1 MSENL
6 SKLYQRKRNQLQ
18 DGQWPPHQPK
28 VIVNLTLIHDDKQTK
43 WEFIKISAHNVPPHL
58 SLNPRVTKTISEI
71 FMSHHKCI
79 LIEGAPGIGK
89 TVLAQEIAYC
99 WAIGEILVG
108 MKLFLLFARDPNLH
122 SVMSI
127 DNLVLYLGDNHLSKC
142 NVTAA
147 SDSLKETK
155 GSNVVFVID
164 GYDECPKESKFK
176 TFIDQLYNHEFLPE
190 CTVVITSRP
199 TASLSLRESD
209 GQRIEILGLAK
220 REQDQYITKS
230 LEDSQKIKLQ
240 EYLKHHPVINSLLCV
255 PLHLAILLYLFK
267 QDRLPETLTEMNEY
281 FIIHTIY
288 RHLAKKLGKN
298 PLVKINNITDLP
310 NPELTIVSQL
320 SKLAFEGLSKNQ
332 LIFTYD
338 EIKEICPDVYDIPGA
353 INGFGLLQT
362 VEFYYQEG
370 AGKTTIF
377 NFLHLTMQEYLAA
390 LHISTL
396 PNDQQSTFL
405 MNHILWNNWF
415 SFMWIMYIGIIGL
428 ESDRFTKIV
437 NSIFSGHK
445 HNKLAILFIFNC
457 YLEGKDLNKI
467 PRAVISTFSDG
478 DIDLSN
484 VRLLPHNIVSLISF
498 MMKSSTEW
506 KSLNLSRCFIGFEEI
521 GNLTNFFTN
530 FKEKL
535 STIQHINLSENLLIS
550 LWGTHTDMDDY
561 PETALLLAKSLDLS
575 CNFLN
580 DSGTKEI
587 FCALTS
593 NKKLRK
599 LNLSQNCISVNSTVS
614 ISNCLKSN
622 RTLQELDLS
631 VNNITDEGARK
642 LSEAIQVNTTLLEIN
657 ISKNY
662 LSKEGVMRIMEAC
675 TTNRTLCKVV
685 CTHNNLLKSE
695 LDAIIEYVKERNSVQ
710 IFDASWNS
718 IGTKNLAVAIK
729 TNFHLLNL
737 QQNLQPDNND
747 NNVKEDL
754 WFVDQIT
761 EQRTHILQHC
771 FKEYLN
777 DHGTVS
783 LQNIRMN
790 DFEVEILC
798 NCLRLNTVVT
808 NLDLSNNTVISIFG
822 FRYKISNNAVVLI
835 SDCLKDNTSVC
846 KLNLSG
852 NEIFDNDV
860 EVLAN
865 AVSVNTTLQ
874 MLDMSYNS
882 ISDNGISFFVECLM
896 INHTLSELNLSKN
909 IITDEGAEELG
920 KALQVNKTLKE
931 LDVSNNRI
939 SKVGLMEIV
948 EACAK
953 HKTLHKLVCTHN
965 NLSKSGL
972 TSINEYIKKQNAVQI
987 FDASWNTIVTSFGRL
1002 AIKTNFH
1009 LLDLER
1015 KSESHDDYGRLKI
1028 RCVNEIT
1035 NPGYRRE
1042 FVNCCFED
1050 EQKIILQYIGH
1061 YSDVQNMSLYEH
1073 SDNSYIIISHCVK
1086 VHKSLTEFTLSN
1098 CKITDEQVQM
1108 LIKAIEVKLTL
1119 QCFDISHNKISDS
1132 GILFI
1137 SNYLKINSTLNKIN
1151 LAGNCITDSGVKSLT
1166 EAISN
1171 TNTALKILNIS
1182 YNIVSDDG
1190 TWFIYNCLENNETL
1204 NELNLSG
1211 NKITDKG
1218 ARKLGEAIQMN
1229 KTLEVLNIS
1238 ENWISYEGI
1247 MGIVEA
1253 CTKNRTLQKL
1263 GCTHN
1268 NLSKS
1273 ELIAISE
1280 YNRKENAVQIL
1291 DASWNSIGIKD
1302 GKLAIVFHLE
1312 QKSEL
1317 DNSNVQKDI
1326 WYLDKITDKI
1336 QTQQC
1341 CFVEYLNEEN
1351 MSLQNIQISDL
1362 QIGVLGECFKL
1373 NNTLVDLNLS
1383 GCLQCCNLTACLTC
1397 IKHLSSLC
1405 SLDLSN
1411 NHISDI
1417 VVEALTKSNTMLQ
1430 KVNLSQNDI
1439 SDNGICFIYN
1449 YLKINNKLCEL
1460 DLSRNNITDKGAKRL
1475 AKAFQV
1481 NNVLQKLN
1489 ISKNWISK
1497 EGVMKILE
1505 ACAINKT
1512 LQELVCTH
1520 NNLSKTGFETLIEY
1534 IKKENAV
1541 QIFDTSWNMIC
1552 TKYSDLAILT
1562 TFKLLDMTQNLRY
1575 DSWKQEELW
1584 FLCEI
1589 ENLEY
1594 RREFLYCCFENERT
1608 VNQQAIGMGE
1618 IEIFCDCLK
1627 INNALIEIKLPN
1639 IKRINE
1645 RAEKLA
1651 LAIQVNNSL
1660 QILDISGNKI
1670 YSDGIT
1676 TLINCLK
1683 ANSTIRK
1690 LNVSS
1695 NDISDDKT
1703 KHLAEVVRVNTV
1715 LQELNISKNWI
1726 SKRGVMNILKA
1737 CTKNRTLHKLVCTHN
1752 NLSKLGFADINEYI
1766 KKENAVQIFDASWN
1780 SIVIKSGKLVVNTT
1794 FLSLDINQSKLEL
1807 DANIQEDW
1815 CVDEITQQYRWEFL
1829 YCCFES
1835 DHCVSLHG
1843 VRMTDHFEI
1852 EIISDCLKTN
1862 VTLNELI
1869 LSNNMIT
1876 DEEVQKLSKAVK
1888 ANTTLQNLD
1897 ISYNKITDVGILAI
1911 QECLMKNSV
1920 LCKLNLS
1927 KNYITDIGAKTLA
1940 DAIQV
1945 NTKLQEL
1952 HLCKN
1957 LISKEGVMKIV
1968 EACTINRTLHKLV
1981 CTGNNV
1987 SKSGLAAINK
1997 FIRKENTVQTFS
2009 ASWNSVCTV
2018 HKKLYIKTTFELLD
2032 VQQEK
2037 QSGNDHNEELWCP
2050 DEITEPKHKK
2060 EFLHCCFE
2068 EYLNEKTFNLQNTR
2082 MTDFEVEILSDCLQ
2096 INCILVELHLSNCFT
2111 DNNVIVL
2118 LSVSKSLKSTSTLLT
2133 LNLSNN
2139 QITDSGM
2146 KCLSEALAVNTTLQ
2160 SLDISYNIISDDGI
2174 LFISESLKLNE
2185 SLHELILSKNNIT
2198 DDGAKL
2204 LAEAIQINTALQ
2216 ELNISRNCISKEG
2229 VMRILEACTKNKSL
2243 QKLVSTHNSLS
2254 KSGLDAI
2261 NEYLELSEKNG
2272 VHILLVA
2279 SWNSLCTKE
2288 GRLGIKTN
2296 LHVDQEDEDNVEYY
2310 MNPMCRRRWGL
2321 LLQSCFEEYFNYQI
2335 VDLQSIEINDFGIA
2349 VLSDCFKNN
2358 TVLVDL
2364 NLSSFNKFNAKL
2376 DDIICISHCLK
2387 ENKTLRKLNLSRN
2400 HITDEGANNLAEA
2413 LKTNTTLQVL
2423 NISKNM
2429 VGDEGVMRIVKA
2441 CTISRTL
2448 HKLVCTHNK
2457 LLKYQLFDIN
2467 EYIEKEK
2474 VVRRFEASW
2483 NSICIKNGRLGIE
2496 TTLKTLQLGD
2506 DSVYKASCYEGGF
2519 TETEYCNFELIM
2531 QCCLEYRN
2539 VLSVNLQN
2547 TEFEIFTFSFF
2558 SKINV
2563 PKINELTLLNCSC
2576 TIPYLL
2582 FPVISTYLKNNDT
2595 LSKLNISSNMITYK
2609 DIELISEAVST
2620 NTTLKRLDLSHN
2632 VISNDGV
2639 FFFTKCLKSNKTLS
2653 ELNLSGNSITDEGAK
2668 ILAGIIPINATLLEL
2683 NISKNCIS
2691 KEGVLDILKA
2701 CAIKRTLHTLVCTHN
2716 NLSKSGYITINE
2728 YIKKE
2733 KAVQIIEVSWNR
2745 VCVAEHKLAIETTL
2759 QLPNDKIQ
2767 KELRYVDDITELT
2780 HKTQFLRCCFEEC
2793 LNEQH
2798 SGVMT
2803 MADGFEIEILSDYVK
2818 INDTLIERTL
2828 LNHGLINCCLNCS
2841 TVTVNTALQKLDLS
2855 YDILSDDGISIISCC
2870 LKTNKTVQELNLA
2883 GNDFTDKGVKILAE
2897 AIQINTRLHELNV
2910 SENMI
2915 TKEGVVMIVEACTKC
2930 PKLCKLLCTS
2940 NNLSKSELIAISECI
2955 RNKKAVQIFDSSWN
2969 SIVKMDNRLAIKTTF
2984 QLLDIQK
2991 SQCDTYVPDEST
3003 RYVYEIS
3010 GQRYKREH
3018 LYCCFK
3024 DYLHEK
3030 SVSLQNIQM
3039 NNFEIEIFSDC
3050 LKINTVL
3057 TELNLSDFQINNTVN
3072 SGTDDCFESNDIV
3085 NIYNRITDIT
3095 IKILVDA
3102 INNNVT
3108 LQKLNLSHNIIF
3120 DNGFSF
3126 FNNCLKKNDTL
3137 LELNLSRNNI
3147 TDETIKGLAEVI
3159 QVNTTL
3165 KVLDISKNLISREGV
3180 LKILE
3185 ACTKHKTLKK
3195 VVCTHNNLSK
3205 SGLADLNEY
3214 IRKEKALQTFD
3225 ASWNGVGTNLGK
3237 LTIKTTFQLLDINE
3251 DDNVDIHE
3259 EMWYVYEI
3267 AKLEHRREFLQC
3279 CFESEQSVNIQ
3290 GIGMAEI
3297 ELISDCLKQNKTL
3310 KELTVSKTKIT
3321 DKEARKLAK
3330 AIKMHTNLQVADISY
3345 NVITDNGILS
3355 VIECVKNNGVLCK
3368 LNLSNN
3374 KITDEGAKRLAKAI
3388 QVNKRLQELNVSKNF
3403 ISKEGVMSI
3412 VEACTKKKTLQKL
3425 VCTHNNLSKLG
3436 LLNINKYIQEKK
3448 AVQIFEASWNSIG
3461 TTKHVGL
3468 VIMTTFQV
3476 LDVKLN
3482 LLDNIKRESWYA
3494 DEIANGGHR
3503 EKFLHCCFES
3513 EQSINLQGICM
3524 MDYFEII
3531 TKYLKMNKA
3540 LFELNLSNCGIG
3552 EVADKLAEAIKVN
3565 TILKNL
3571 DISCNTIYPS
3581 GIEAISGCL
3590 ETNKALTK
3598 LNVSENSIGDSGATS
3613 LAKFIQVNTTL
3624 LELDVSKNQIS
3635 NHGVMR
3641 IIEACRSRTLNKL
3654 VCRHN
3659 NLSKSELESINEYIK
3674 KENAVQTFDASWN
3687 STIANHKFDYDTQS
3701 LIINIVVF
3709 RTLSLANGDRNI
3721 IVSKESEVYLVHD
3734 HERLD
3739 SIKYHFI
3746 HGSLTELSFL
3756 PNMRLSS
3763 MLLYLVREVIQIKTL
3778 QKLSITGNKISDNGA
3793 ITFSKCFKSNTT
3805 LIELNMSGNN
3815 ISCNRASAIAEVL
3828 KVNDTLQKLDISH
3841 NEICNDGAI
3850 AISECLKTNSTL
3862 VDLDVS
3868 WNYITCKGARAFGE
3882 ALKENDALQKLDI
3895 SGNRISDD
3903 GAMAL
3908 SECLEANSTLIELKM
3923 SRNNISCKAA
3933 DNNFYVNNAL
3943 QKLDLSSNKISDDGA
3958 MALSECLKVNTTL
3971 IELKMSGNNITLK
3984 ILSAIA
3990 RYIEVN
3996 STLQKLDISNSKISN
4011 SGIISFSKYLHIS
4024 LVELDISG
4032 NSITCQGASAIAE
4045 FMQMNTTLQ
4054 KLNISNNTI
4063 SDNGAVAFSEF
4074 LKTDTTLTELNMSA
4088 NSITC
4093 NGASVIAEAMQI
4105 NTTLQA
4111 LDISANE
4118 ISDDGA
4124 IAFSECLK
4132 INAALMEFNISRD
4145 YFTGK
4150 GANAVA
4156 EAIQA
4161 NTSLGSL
4168 TLCNAGM
4175 KASSSVHAHS
4185 FNTTIL
4191 SALCHN
4197 NNITEL
4203 TISMPF
4209 SLVHDTALLDEFEKI
4224 NNERRKQDVDLVKFN
4239 CTDEYY

>member
-6 SKLYQRKRNQLQ
+6 SELYQRERIQLQ
-18 DGQWPPHQPK
+18 DGQWPPDQPK
-28 VIVNLTLIHDDKQTK
+28 VVVNLTLIHDEKQTNL
-43 WEFIKISAHNVPPHL
+43 EFVKISTHKVPPLH

-71 FMSHHKCI
+71 FMSRHKCI

-99 WAIGEILVG
+99 WATGEILVG

-127 DNLVLYLGDNHLSKC
+127 NDLVHYLGDNYLSKC

-147 SDSLKETK
+147 SDRLKETK

-164 GYDECPKESKFK
+164 GYDECPKNCELKK
-176 TFIDQLYNHEFLPE
+176 FIDQLYNHEFLPE

-220 REQDQYITKS
+220 GEQDQYITKS
-230 LEDSQKIKLQ
+230 LEGSSIKKIEIQ

-267 QDRLPETLTEMNEY
+267 QHRLPETLTEMNEY

-288 RHLAKKLGKN
+288 RHLTKEVGENPFLEIKK
-298 PLVKINNITDLP
+298 ITDLP
-310 NPELTIVSQL
+310 IPQLTIVSQL

-338 EIKEICPDVYDIPGA
+338 EIKEICPDVNSTSGA
-353 INGFGLLQT
+353 MNGFGLLQT
-362 VEFYYQEG
+362 VECYYQEG
-370 AGKTTIF
+370 AGKTAIF
-377 NFLHLTMQEYLAA
+377 SFLHLTMQEYLAA

-396 PNDQQSTFL
+396 PDNQQSLL
-405 MNHILWNNWF
+405 MNHMLWNNWF
-415 SFMWIMYIGIIGL
+415 SFMWVMYIGIIGL
-428 ESDRFTKIV
+428 ESDHFTNIV
-437 NSIFSGHK
+437 SSTFSGHK

-457 YLEGKDLNKI
+457 YLEGKGLGKI
-467 PRAVISTFSDG
+467 PRAVTSTFSDG

-484 VRLLPHNIVSLISF
+484 VTLLPHSTMSLVNF
-498 MMKSSTEW
+498 MMKSPTEW
-506 KSLNLSRCFIGFEEI
+506 KSLKLNGCYLGFKGI
-521 GNLTNFFTN
+521 SNLTNFFID
-530 FKEKL
+530 FKEEL
-535 STIQHINLSENLLIS
+535 STIQYVNLSKNYLTS
-550 LWGTHTDMDDY
+550 LWGVCTDMDNT
-561 PETALLLAKSLDLS
+561 PETALLLAESLDLS
-575 CNFLN
+575 CNLLN
-580 DSGTKEI
+580 DSGTKEL

-593 NKKLRK
+593 NEKLRK
-599 LNLSQNCISVNSTVS
+599 LNLSQNHISVNSTVN
-614 ISNCLKSN
+614 ISNCLKIN

-631 VNNITDEGARK
+631 LNNVTDEGAAK
-642 LSEAIQVNTTLLEIN
+642 LAEAIQVNKTLLELN

-675 TTNRTLCKVV
+675 TINRTLCKVV
-685 CTHNNLLKSE
+685 CTYNNLLKSE

-718 IGTKNLAVAIK
+718 IGTKDLAVAIK

-737 QQNLQPDNND
+737 QRKLQSD

-754 WFVDQIT
+754 WFVDEIT

-771 FKEYLN
+771 FKEHLN
-777 DHGTVS
+777 NHSVVS

-790 DFEVEILC
+790 DFEIEILS
-798 NCLRLNTVVT
+798 NCLKLNTVVT
-808 NLDLSNNTVISIFG
+808 NLDLSNNTVLFNYH
-822 FRYKISNNAVVLI
+822 FPYKISNNAVVLI
-835 SDCLKDNTSVC
+835 SDCLKYNTSLC

-852 NEIFDNDV
+852 NEIIDSDV
-860 EVLAN
+860 EALAS

-882 ISDNGISFFVECLM
+882 ISDNGISSFVKCLV
-896 INHTLSELNLSKN
+896 INRTLSELNLSKN
-909 IITDEGAEELG
+909 MITDKGAKELG
-920 KALQVNKTLKE
+920 IALQNKILKE
-931 LDVSNNRI
+931 LDVSNNWI

-948 EACAK
+948 EACAQN
-953 HKTLHKLVCTHN
+953 KTLHKLVCTYN

-972 TSINEYIKKQNAVQI
+972 AAINEYVKKQNAVQV

-1009 LLDLER
+1009 LLDLEQNL
-1015 KSESHDDYGRLKI
+1015 ESHDGYGRLKI
-1028 RCVNEIT
+1028 WSVNEIA
-1035 NPGYRRE
+1035 NPDYRRE
-1042 FVNCCFED
+1042 FVSCCFED
-1050 EQKIILQYIGH
+1050 EQRIILQYIGH
-1061 YSDVQNMSLYEH
+1061 YSDAQSVWHYEH
-1073 SDNSYIIISHCVK
+1073 SDTITNSYVIISYCVK

-1108 LIKAIEVKLTL
+1108 LIKAIEIKSTL
-1119 QCFDISHNKISDS
+1119 QYFDISHNKVRDNGIIFISD
-1132 GILFI
+1132 
-1137 SNYLKINSTLNKIN
+1137 YLKINSTLNAIN

-1166 EAISN
+1166 EAIS
-1171 TNTALKILNIS
+1171 I
-1182 YNIVSDDG
+1182 
-1190 TWFIYNCLENNETL
+1190 NETL
-1204 NELNLSG
+1204 SELNLSG
-1211 NKITDKG
+1211 NIITNKG

-1229 KTLEVLNIS
+1229 ETLEVLNIS

-1247 MGIVEA
+1247 MGMVEA
-1253 CTKNRTLQKL
+1253 CTENRTLQKL
-1263 GCTHN
+1263 VCTHN

-1273 ELIAISE
+1273 ELITISE

-1291 DASWNSIGIKD
+1291 DASWNDIGTKD
-1302 GKLAIVFHLE
+1302 GKLAIETTFHVVDL
-1312 QKSEL
+1312 QHNSES
-1317 DNSNVQKDI
+1317 DNNINVQKDI

-1336 QTQQC
+1336 QTQEC

-1351 MSLQNIQISDL
+1351 MSLQNIQISDFE
-1362 QIGVLGECFKL
+1362 IGVLGECFKL

-1383 GCLQCCNLTACLTC
+1383 GCLKCCNLTACLTC
-1397 IKHLSSLC
+1397 IKHLNINSTLC

-1417 VVEALTKSNTMLQ
+1417 VVEALTKSVIINTTLQ
-1430 KVNLSQNDI
+1430 KVNLSQNEI
-1439 SDNGICFIYN
+1439 SDDGIYFIYN
-1449 YLKINNKLCEL
+1449 CLKINNKLCEL
-1460 DLSRNNITDKGAKRL
+1460 DLSRNNITDKGAMRL
-1475 AKAFQV
+1475 AKAFHV

-1505 ACAINKT
+1505 ACAINRT
-1512 LQELVCTH
+1512 LKELVCTH
-1520 NNLSKTGFETLIEY
+1520 NNLSKAGFETLIEY
-1534 IKKENAV
+1534 IRKENAV
-1541 QIFDTSWNMIC
+1541 QIFDTSWNTIC
-1552 TKYSDLAILT
+1552 TKYSNLAILI
-1562 TFKLLDMTQNLRY
+1562 TFKLLDMTQNLHR
-1575 DSWKQEELW
+1575 DIWKWKETW

-1589 ENLEY
+1589 KNLEY
-1594 RREFLYCCFENERT
+1594 RREFLYCCFENEQT
-1608 VNQQAIGMGE
+1608 VNLQDIGMGE

-1627 INNALIEIKLPN
+1627 MNNTLIELKLPN
-1639 IKRINE
+1639 IKCINE

-1651 LAIQVNNSL
+1651 KAIQVNNSL

-1676 TLINCLK
+1676 TLINWLK
-1683 ANSTIRK
+1683 VNSTIRK

-1703 KHLAEVVRVNTV
+1703 KHLAKVVRVNTV

-1815 CVDEITQQYRWEFL
+1815 CVDEITQQYRREFL

-1835 DHCVSLHG
+1835 DHRVSLNLHG
-1843 VRMTDHFEI
+1843 VRMTDYFEI

-1862 VTLNELI
+1862 VILNELI
-1869 LSNNMIT
+1869 LSNNVIT
-1876 DEEVQKLSKAVK
+1876 DEEVQKLSKTVK

-1911 QECLMKNSV
+1911 QDCLMKNSV

-1927 KNYITDIGAKTLA
+1927 KNYITNIGAKTLA

-1952 HLCKN
+1952 RICKN
-1957 LISKEGVMKIV
+1957 LISKEGIMQIV
-1968 EACTINRTLHKLV
+1968 RACTINRTLHKLV
-1981 CTGNNV
+1981 CTGNNI

-1997 FIRKENTVQTFS
+1997 FIRKENAVQTFN
-2009 ASWNSVCTV
+2009 ASWNSVCTA
-2018 HKKLYIKTTFELLD
+2018 HEKLYIKTTLD
-2032 VQQEK
+2032 IQQEI

-2050 DEITEPKHKK
+2050 DEITEPKHQK

-2068 EYLNEKTFNLQNTR
+2068 ECLNENTFNLQNTR
-2082 MTDFEVEILSDCLQ
+2082 MTDLEVEILSDCLQ
-2096 INCILVELHLSNCFT
+2096 INCTLVELHLSNCFT

-2118 LSVSKSLKSTSTLLT
+2118 LAVSKSLKSTSTLLT

-2198 DDGAKL
+2198 DGGAKL

-2229 VMRILEACTKNKSL
+2229 VMRILEACIKNNSL

-2272 VHILLVA
+2272 VHILFVA
-2279 SWNSLCTKE
+2279 SWNNLCTKE

-2321 LLQSCFEEYFNYQI
+2321 LLQSCFEEYFNDQI
-2335 VDLQSIEINDFGIA
+2335 VDLQRIEINDFEIA
-2349 VLSDCFKNN
+2349 VLSDCLKNN

-2364 NLSSFNKFNAKL
+2364 NLSSFNKSNAKL
-2376 DDIICISHCLK
+2376 DDIICISHYLK
-2387 ENKTLRKLNLSRN
+2387 ENKTLHKLNLSRN

-2429 VGDEGVMRIVKA
+2429 IGEEGVMKIIKA

-2448 HKLVCTHNK
+2448 RKLVCTHNK

-2506 DSVYKASCYEGGF
+2506 DGIYKASCYEGGF
-2519 TETEYCNFELIM
+2519 TETEYCNFEFI

-2547 TEFEIFTFSFF
+2547 TVINEFEIVTLVLF
-2558 SKINV
+2558 SKM
-2563 PKINELTLLNCSC
+2563 NELTLLNCSC
-2576 TIPYLL
+2576 TIQLL
-2582 FPVISTYLKNNDT
+2582 IAVISTYLKNNA
-2595 LSKLNISSNMITYK
+2595 LSKLIISSNKITYEE
-2609 DIELISEAVST
+2609 IEVISEAVST

-2632 VISNDGV
+2632 VISDDGV

-2653 ELNLSGNSITDEGAK
+2653 ELNLSGNSITDGGAN
-2668 ILAGIIPINATLLEL
+2668 ILAGIIPINTTLLKL
-2683 NISKNCIS
+2683 NISKNYIS

-2716 NLSKSGYITINE
+2716 NLSKSGYIIINE

-2733 KAVQIIEVSWNR
+2733 KAVQIIEVSWNS
-2745 VCVAEHKLAIETTL
+2745 VCVKEHKLAIETTL

-2780 HKTQFLRCCFEEC
+2780 HKTQFLQCCFEEC
-2793 LNEQH
+2793 LNEQR

-2803 MADGFEIEILSDYVK
+2803 MDGFEIEILSDYVK

-2828 LNHGLINCCLNCS
+2828 LNCGLISCCLNCS

-2855 YDILSDDGISIISCC
+2855 YILPDDGISVISCC

-2883 GNDFTDKGVKILAE
+2883 GNDFTDKGAKILAE
-2897 AIQINTRLHELNV
+2897 AIQINTTLHELNV

-2915 TKEGVVMIVEACTKC
+2915 TKEGVVRIVEACIKC

-2969 SIVKMDNRLAIKTTF
+2969 SIVRMDNRLAIKTTF

-2991 SQCDTYVPDEST
+2991 SQYDTYVPDEST
-3003 RYVYEIS
+3003 PYVYEIS
-3010 GQRYKREH
+3010 EQRYKSEH

-3024 DYLHEK
+3024 DYLNEK

-3057 TELNLSDFQINNTVN
+3057 TELNLSDFQINKTVN

-3126 FNNCLKKNDTL
+3126 FNNCLKKNNTL
-3137 LELNLSRNNI
+3137 HELNLSRNNI

-3214 IRKEKALQTFD
+3214 IRREKALQTFD
-3225 ASWNGVGTNLGK
+3225 ASWNGVGTSLGK

-3267 AKLEHRREFLQC
+3267 AKLEHRKEFLQC

-3310 KELTVSKTKIT
+3310 KELTISKTKIT
-3321 DKEARKLAK
+3321 DKVARKLSK
-3330 AIKMHTNLQVADISY
+3330 AIKLHTKLQIVDISHSI
-3345 NVITDNGILS
+3345 ITDSGILS
-3355 VIECVKNNGVLCK
+3355 ITKCVTNNGVLCK

-3374 KITDEGAKRLAKAI
+3374 KITDEGAKKLAKAI
-3388 QVNKRLQELNVSKNF
+3388 QVNKRLQELNVSKNL

-3412 VEACTKKKTLQKL
+3412 VEACTKKKTLHKLHKL

-3436 LLNINKYIQEKK
+3436 LANINKYIQEKK

-3461 TTKHVGL
+3461 TAKHVGL

-3476 LDVKLN
+3476 LDVELN

-3494 DEIANGGHR
+3494 DEIANGGQR
-3503 EKFLHCCFES
+3503 EKILHCCFES

-3531 TKYLKMNKA
+3531 TKYLKMNKV

-3598 LNVSENSIGDSGATS
+3598 LNVSENSIGDSGATC
-3613 LAKFIQVNTTL
+3613 LVEFIQVNTTL

-3635 NHGVMR
+3635 NCGVMR
-3641 IIEACRSRTLNKL
+3641 IIEACRSRTLNKLSL

-3687 STIANHKFDYDTQS
+3687 STIANHKFDYYTQS
-3701 LIINIVVF
+3701 LIIDIVVF
-3709 RTLSLANGDRNI
+3709 RKLSLVNGDWVTV
-3721 IVSKESEVYLVHD
+3721 VSKESEVCLIHD

-3739 SIKYHFI
+3739 SIKYHFT

-3756 PNMRLSS
+3756 PNMKLSS
-3763 MLLYLVREVIQIKTL
+3763 MLLYLVREVIQIETL

-3793 ITFSKCFKSNTT
+3793 ITFSECFKSNTT
-3805 LIELNMSGNN
+3805 LIDLNMSGNN
-3815 ISCNRASAIAEVL
+3815 ISCNEASAIAEVL

-3882 ALKENDALQKLDI
+3882 ALEENDALQKLDI
-3895 SGNRISDD
+3895 SGNRISDV

-3943 QKLDLSSNKISDDGA
+3943 QKLDVSSNKISDDGA

-4045 FMQMNTTLQ
+4045 LMQMNTTLQ